1 MLKDSEIANIAAI
14 GPLGDP
20 PASKYERLIARAKQ
34 VPPATTVVVHPC
46 EETALR
52 GPIQAAEVGIIV
64 PILVGPAAKI
74 ASVAREH
81 GLDIGRFEIV
91 DVPHSDAAAAKAVE
105 LIHESKGELLMKGSL
120 HTDELMREVTSAK
133 TGLRTA
139 RRISHVFIMDVPG
152 YSETLFIS
160 DAAINIFPDLDAKR
174 DIVQNAIDLFT
185 QVGLGTPRV
194 AILSAV
200 ETVTSKIPSTIEAAA
215 LCKMAERGQITGG
228 ILDGPLAFDNAINP
242 EAARIKG
249 IESEVAGRAQIL
261 IVPDLEAGNMLAKN
275 LTFMAKADTAG
286 IVLGARVPIILTSR
300 ADSVRSRMAS
310 CAAVFMPTRATR
322 CSVAS
327 LIAMDAS
334 RRQWFFERKFQIFG
348 IEASAPRR
356 LIKGQIDGIGTRP
369 RLAAEANDK
378 SLLIDRTHASDKV
391 PDVPAAIAVVA
402 SWLRETQSFNLV
414 AVGHRVV
421 HGGPKYDRPV
431 LIDQAV
437 VANLEQYV
445 SLAPLHQPNNLAPI
459 RTLLKSRPELLQVA
473 CFDTAFHHGHSAV
486 ADHYAI
492 PERFYVDG
500 VRRYGFHGLSY
511 EYVAQRLREVAP
523 TVAAGRVIIAHL
535 GSGASMCALANGRS
549 AESTMGFTAL
559 DGIPMGT
566 RPGQIDPGVLLY
578 LLTEKDMTPTA
589 VQDLLYRDSGLKG
602 LSGIS
607 NDMRDLQSSS
617 DPRARLAV
625 DYFVYRIGLNA
636 GMLAAA
642 LGGLDAFVFT
652 AGIGEKSPTIRTRI
666 AEKLAW
672 LGAVLDPAANAD
684 GKSLISRPESRV
696 VLLVVPTDEELM
708 IAHHTL
714 ALLAK
719 HTARKVAAV
728 AAGAS

>member
-1 MLKDSEIANIAAI
+1 
-14 GPLGDP
+14 
-20 PASKYERLIARAKQ
+20 
-34 VPPATTVVVHPC
+34 
-46 EETALR
+46 
-52 GPIQAAEVGIIV
+52 
-64 PILVGPAAKI
+64 
-74 ASVAREH
+74 
-81 GLDIGRFEIV
+81 
-91 DVPHSDAAAAKAVE
+91 
-105 LIHESKGELLMKGSL
+105 
-120 HTDELMREVTSAK
+120 
-133 TGLRTA
+133 
-139 RRISHVFIMDVPG
+139 
-152 YSETLFIS
+152 
-160 DAAINIFPDLDAKR
+160 
-174 DIVQNAIDLFT
+174 
-185 QVGLGTPRV
+185 
-194 AILSAV
+194 
-200 ETVTSKIPSTIEAAA
+200 
-215 LCKMAERGQITGG
+215 
-228 ILDGPLAFDNAINP
+228 
-242 EAARIKG
+242 
-249 IESEVAGRAQIL
+249 
-261 IVPDLEAGNMLAKN
+261 
-275 LTFMAKADTAG
+275 
-286 IVLGARVPIILTSR
+286 
-300 ADSVRSRMAS
+300 
-310 CAAVFMPTRATR
+310 
-322 CSVAS
+322 
-327 LIAMDAS
+327 MDALLVVNAGS
-334 RRQWFFERKFQIFG
+334 SSVKFQIFG
-348 IEASAPRR
+348 IEGGAPRR

-378 SLLIDRTHASDKV
+378 SLLIDRTYASDKV

-431 LIDQAV
+431 VIDQAL

-486 ADHYAI
+486 ADH
-492 PERFYVDG
+492 F
-500 VRRYGFHGLSY
+500 GFHGLSY

-523 TVAAGRVIIAHL
+523 GVAAGRAIVAHL

-549 AESTMGFTAL
+549 VESTMGFTAL

-578 LLTEKDMTPTA
+578 LLTEKGMTPTA

-625 DYFVYRIGLNA
+625 DYFVYRVGLNA

-652 AGIGEKSPTIRTRI
+652 AGIGEKSPTVRTRI

-684 GKSLISRPESRV
+684 GKSLISRRESRV

-708 IAHHTL
+708 IARHTL
-714 ALLAK
+714 ALLPQR
-719 HTARKVAAV
+719 TVRKVADAKF
-728 AAGAS
+728 AS